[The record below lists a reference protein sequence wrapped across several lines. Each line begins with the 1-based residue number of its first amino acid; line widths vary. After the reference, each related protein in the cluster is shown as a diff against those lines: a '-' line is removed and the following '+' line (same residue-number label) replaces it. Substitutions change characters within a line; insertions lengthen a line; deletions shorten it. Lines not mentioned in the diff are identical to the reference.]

1 MSMKD
6 IIGPFLGIKSKLDR
20 GDYSKGLGDIDIDL
34 GFATLT
40 SLASYFTEE
49 PSYNSKIVELYEKA
63 SYNNV
68 KKRLEKKGLL

>member
-1 MSMKD
+1 MSIKD
-6 IIGPFLGIKSKLDR
+6 IISLFLGIKSKFDR

-49 PSYNSKIVELYEKA
+49 PSYNSKINNLIEKA
-63 SYNNV
+63 TYNSI
-68 KKRLEKKGLL
+68 KKKFEKEGLL